1 MEKKDTFIK
10 AFPFVWIVTF
20 IVGITLWLFA
30 SQAWG
35 VSYVL
40 GSVTGLMT
48 MSMLYKN
55 SKIIVQSNNK
65 EVAQK
70 LAVRNYAFRM
80 FFYALILVVAGVLD
94 SLEVIGTMIGLFTFK
109 IVFYILLFTE
119 KEVKLDD

>member
-20 IVGITLWLFA
+20 IVGITLWLLV

-55 SKIIVQSNNK
+55 SKIIVQTNNK

-70 LAVRNYAFRM
+70 LAVKNYAFRM
-80 FFYALILVVAGVLD
+80 FFYALILVIAGVLD
-94 SLEVIGTMIGLFTFK
+94 SLELIGTMIGLFTFK
-109 IVFYILLFTE
+109 IVFYVLLFTE